1 MAHQRGKTTQI
12 IVMIIYASRKRET
25 EDEIDEKIYKEQKLE
40 TAIEFEKQAIEDE
53 KKLSKVNQNR
63 TRFMFK
69 LQKNQILK
77 EYKTFLKKSK
87 IKNQ

>member
-1 MAHQRGKTTQI
+1 
-12 IVMIIYASRKRET
+12 MIIYASRKRET

-77 EYKTFLKKSK
+77 EHKTFLKKSK

>member
-1 MAHQRGKTTQI
+1 
-12 IVMIIYASRKRET
+12 MIIYASRKRET